1 MMKTDF
7 GRLVEKFFRN
17 YLSNDLGASP
27 QTISTYR
34 YAFIQFLLYMK
45 TQRHF
50 EPEEI
55 RLQHL
60 TFVELCSFLEW
71 LETERKVSISTRN
84 SRLAA
89 FKSFAVFV
97 RYESPEFI
105 NTADDIRRM
114 KAKKKET
121 STISF
126 LTLDG
131 IKLMINQPDRRTRI
145 GIRDYAILMT
155 FFLTGIR
162 VSEIIEIRGRDVTMK
177 SPRSIVIHGKGGKI
191 RRVPIVEQLVGPLQ
205 ELIRISNADLP
216 QNLNNYLFTNHSC
229 DKLTRQGINYLIEKY
244 GTIARKKVPELI
256 PAKISPHK
264 LRHSCAMALIDKGTE
279 LIVIRDL
286 LGHSSVTTTEIY
298 ARLSNHR
305 KRQAIEAASQQL
317 IEREDAKWDN
327 DVKLLEWLKSLG
339 KHTDM

>member
-1 MMKTDF
+1 MGTDF
-7 GRLVEKFFRN
+7 GHLVEKFFRN
-17 YLSNDLGASP
+17 YLPNDLGASP

-45 TQRHF
+45 KQHHL

-55 RLQHL
+55 RLENL

-97 RYESPEFI
+97 RYENPEFI
-105 NTADDIRRM
+105 STANDIRRL

-121 STISF
+121 SSISF

-131 IKLMINQPDRRTRI
+131 IKLMINQPDRTTRI
-145 GIRDYAILMT
+145 GIRDYAILTT

-162 VSEIIEIRGRDVTMK
+162 VSELIEIRGRDVTMK

-191 RRVPIVEQLVGPLQ
+191 RRAPIVEQLVEPLH
-205 ELIRISNADLP
+205 ELVRLNKVDLP
-216 QNLNNYLFTNHSC
+216 QNHDNYLFTNHSSN
-229 DKLTRQGINYLIEKY
+229 KFTRQGINYLIEKY
-244 GTIARKKVPELI
+244 AAMARNKAPDLI
-256 PAKISPHK
+256 PTNISPHK
-264 LRHSCAMALIDKGTE
+264 LRHSCAMALVDKGTE

-286 LGHSSVTTTEIY
+286 LGHSSVITTEIY

-317 IEREDAKWDN
+317 TPAEDAKWDN
-327 DVKLLEWLKSLG
+327 DAKLLEWLKGLG
-339 KHTDM
+339 KNTIM